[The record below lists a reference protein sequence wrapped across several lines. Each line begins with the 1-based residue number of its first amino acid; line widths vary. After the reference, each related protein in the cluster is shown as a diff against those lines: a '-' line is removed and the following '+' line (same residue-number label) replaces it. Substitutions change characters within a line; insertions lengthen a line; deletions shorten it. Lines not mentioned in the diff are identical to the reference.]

1 MAMFTFAL
9 KITDMN
15 PIDLT
20 SIQNEI
26 KANSAVLIYFF
37 SNNCAP
43 CISLRPKIQALIS
56 EDYDKIKMIL
66 IDSEQ
71 HPEIT
76 AHYGVF
82 ANPTLLL
89 FFEGNEHL
97 RWSKYV
103 SVSQIAEA
111 IDRPYNLLFE

>member
-1 MAMFTFAL
+1 M
-9 KITDMN
+9 K
-15 PIDLT
+15 PIDLPT
-20 SIQNEI
+20 IQNEI
-26 KANSAVLIYFF
+26 RANSAILIYFF

-43 CISLRPKIQALIS
+43 CISLRPKVQALIN
-56 EDYDKIKMIL
+56 ENYEKIKMIL

-76 AHYGVF
+76 AQFGVF
-82 ANPTLLL
+82 ANPSILL

-103 SVSQIAEA
+103 SISQIEEA